1 MPRQRSIPP
10 AHDAYGQ
17 ELWNCCHEKTTY
29 EIVERDDGL
38 IDLADATQYF
48 REHSQWPAHEREAI
62 RFARGPAIDVGCG
75 AGRVSLYLQEQG
87 MEVLAI
93 DNSPLAIK
101 TARKR
106 GVKSARVLDVRD
118 IGTLRGPFASI
129 VMYGN
134 NFALLGSPAR
144 AKRLLA
150 AMHRITTP
158 DARIIGGVCNPH
170 ITKERAHLAYLE
182 RNRRRGRWAG
192 QLRIRIRFEQYV
204 GMWFDYLFVS
214 PEEVRKL
221 VADTGWKVA
230 EYVPGRGPL
239 YVTVLERR

>member
-1 MPRQRSIPP
+1 MPRPRAIPP
-10 AHDAYGQ
+10 DHDAYGN
-17 ELWNCCHEKTTY
+17 ELWNCCLENTNY
-29 EIVERDDGL
+29 EIVERDDGF
-38 IDLADATQYF
+38 IEPADATQYF
-48 REHSQWPAHEREAI
+48 REHSEWPLHEREAI
-62 RFARGPAIDVGCG
+62 RFARGPALDIGCG

-106 GVKSARVLDVRD
+106 GVKSARVLDIRD
-118 IGTLRGPFASI
+118 IRALKARFASI

-150 AMHRITTP
+150 AMDRITTP
-158 DARIIGGVCNPH
+158 EARIIGGVCNPYL
-170 ITKERAHLAYLE
+170 TKEPAHLAYHQ

-204 GMWFDYLFVS
+204 GAWFDYLFVS

-221 VADTGWKVA
+221 VADTPWKVA
-230 EYVPGRGPL
+230 DYVPGRGPL
-239 YVTVLERR
+239 FVAVLEKR